1 MGNFFSITMAAIIS
15 PMVKN
20 TMPSP
25 NHIRAYEVR
34 PLGPCD
40 LYHRVK
46 AYGLV
51 SQWIEQ
57 QSISLW
63 KHDDDDGYESGLGLR
78 SRYLLMPE
86 LVTLLQLRWA

>member
-1 MGNFFSITMAAIIS
+1 
-15 PMVKN
+15 MVKN
-20 TMPSP
+20 TMPSS

-40 LYHRVK
+40 IYHRVK
-46 AYGLV
+46 AYGPV
-51 SQWIEQ
+51 SHWIEQ
-57 QSISLW
+57 QAISLW
-63 KHDDDDGYESGLGLR
+63 KHDDDDGYESGLGIR